1 MNENSNDLLNDKDK
15 SFDDTILYGKD
26 NTLGIVSVSANRRGI
41 ATIWRRVDGE
51 VIKEIEGFHNWFV
64 ISDPSLLDGIK
75 TLSRRRG
82 LGFAQHEVFELSGSH
97 PFKYQVLTKN
107 YTTLEYGIVKNYN
120 AKYKTKHKSFYDL
133 PNSTV
138 VHFPTTE
145 QYLIQTGRTYFK
157 GMNWEK
163 LHRLQFD
170 LETYSLSPQEG
181 GIFLIAIS
189 DNRGY
194 VRIIDDDSMSE
205 AEMIRELCKIIQERD
220 PDIIENHN
228 IFDFDLPFLERRAK
242 MHKIKLTLGRDSSPV
257 WTQRGTLKVGESTV
271 SFTRYCMKGREVID
285 TLHAVRR
292 WNAIARELTSEG
304 LKEAAQYFSI
314 SSHNREYIDGDK
326 IGDVWKSDLSA
337 CNAQAGKE
345 RVRRYALDDVKEVA
359 GLSDM
364 LMQDKF
370 NLAQI
375 IPMPYEKVAT
385 GGTASALD
393 AIMIR
398 GYLSQEHS
406 LPKPQERIGTF
417 KGGRTDLFIE
427 GVVQNVLHA
436 DVSSMYPT
444 IMLTKKIKPSSDTL
458 DLFLSILGALTTLRL
473 DAKRQLKTIPLSTP
487 EYAQMN
493 ALQSAMKI
501 LINSAYGY
509 LATSFTLFND
519 PQKAAEVTLTG
530 REILGDMLTAIR
542 ELSGDPIEADTDG
555 VYLQLPTNASE
566 EEFIKAINS
575 KITHEGVV
583 IDGESY
589 TAMFSIG
596 MKNYALVAPSFVAL
610 FPSEKPRLSHPEDGS
625 PDFPTQN
632 LEKACPRA
640 ERRDGKIIIKGAGLK
655 ASDLEPAFADFLK
668 EGLAYLLKGDIKGLR
683 ACYEN
688 QVEGIRSETIFID
701 NLSKT
706 TRLSKSVSEYQHDH
720 RATQPHYEA
729 LIQAGVTDLK
739 KDATV
744 SYYKARGGWKLTK
757 EYNNDLDQYH
767 YLNRLD
773 QTARRFEK
781 AFSKT
786 DFHTLFNSE
795 PDLFSSATSII
806 KPTWRYVQQE
816 NKEWIELAHGIKI
829 ANVDPAYKVE
839 RHVWVEAED
848 SASISAFSE
857 QFESVDIYKSALQV
871 LSPTEPLGDL
881 SQYPRCGDFFM
892 EFEGDKDD
900 KDRQARTI
908 KAAYLAYSI
917 IDDLFG
923 CADAITYR
931 HNGGGKS
938 LYLNIPMN
946 YFEKTQGV
954 YNLNLKYK
962 VVAEKITEKLK
973 KELQD
978 IPDLTLYDN
987 PDRLLRLPESIY
999 PDGGYDV
1006 EIPKE
1011 LIFSEDWNAVI
1022 EYSKKLP
1029 EDFREGRNDKGNGDK
1044 EKDSQ
1049 PTQQT
1054 IIAYAE
1060 MTKEVKDSPP
1070 SPLPKGVGGCGKA
1083 TINTKKRVK
1092 RKQAQRFWNEHF
1104 SYAQAP
1110 CVVKLAEAVA
1120 SQESIGF
1127 EGRNKLI
1134 WECYQGGYSEATIVD
1149 LFLAYGD
1156 PTRYGVLE
1164 EYPDSPN
1171 GYRLKARFNPFRN
1184 DNLSMM
1190 DPKCEKVTQWCDW
1203 VNCYRAERFRK
1214 REQHEQLSFSEFR
1227 ERGRALLQEAIDDSE
1242 NYSLD
1247 FLTAIDGSMAAGKTY
1262 QIARQSIELT
1272 KTWHPTTIL
1281 APTHSACSKV
1291 QNEIEKLGGVSEKVV
1306 CVHVFGQ
1313 REDTCID
1320 EFFKKNISCTS
1331 CKIFKQFFKAG
1342 KNDSEANKKY
1352 AQRIRIQLGNK
1363 GRIIDLPQLW
1373 EIANDYNACACV
1385 IGKILAAPELP
1396 EKLTALTI
1404 MPHAYIITPQNR
1416 TLIQH
1421 RIRPEYLFID
1431 EADMMIDAMLP
1442 CHIKELRIASTRS
1455 RLDSLYSKP
1464 CGMQC
1469 DKCHIHFSDTYT
1481 NHIRPKGK
1489 VESADQYP
1497 NIGKPNRFGDFL
1509 RECLKEAQELEEK
1522 TLIFPSVFLFDEI
1535 ESNIERIQAAL
1546 SVVEL
1551 TEDITPDKYLFALR
1565 DELLKNPIEGVEIE
1579 ELYEGLSYEELDEK
1593 TGKMVV
1599 KEIRPP
1605 VHVAKLTMSSCLER
1619 AYFIPQEVFDP
1630 DWDGYIVDQE
1640 DAKEI
1645 GKISVSK
1652 IWASEGAK
1660 MRFSDTDTERRLKA
1674 LLEFA
1679 SFCEFAP
1686 KLSPSA
1692 GVAVSNFPEKRTVG
1706 MYFEFRTKR
1715 EQSKI
1720 DDEEET
1726 EEREIN
1732 QKYGGVNACGI
1743 KLRYLDTENYRGTVN
1758 FLRTRKTMMLS
1769 GTFLN
1774 RDRLSESLLLQP
1786 EELNYVDARVPMHKE
1801 FLILHH
1807 NPDMGK
1813 LVRSLTLVSLAR
1825 FSHNHAR
1832 ELYSKIVQ
1840 NRSATKFLHFSINTV
1855 QGNLFYGNLAK
1866 DEGNS
1871 IFYIQNECPKRIQ
1884 IPDWCSPEV
1893 KPDRSLNWLFID
1905 KLRSPTARASDRE
1918 QFDVLTVHR
1927 NGYPNWYD
1935 MMPLV
1940 SAVKQFVN
1948 PDVDLEAFIEYN
1960 RQRAVFQALLRNP
1973 RNEQRHVSIY
1983 LSGDLHYTA
1992 YPDYLRNRVIPTE
2005 ILMDKLKAEYPD
2017 KFLSNRDVQIDLL
2030 ARVASGFIDGAIDDI
2045 DDPTP
2050 VFGDFEFKGD
2060 YGKGTDARKVEVDLS
2075 EFSEEEQ
2082 HIINGFVEKYCKD
2095 TDHARAYKTA
2105 IERLRHIKK
2114 CIENKGYVEL
2124 RADIKGKRQIWGTWL
2139 EHLVANK
2146 YLVEISIKTGR
2157 RPKKAYK
2164 SAKT

>member
-242 MHKIKLTLGRDSSPV
+242 MHKIKLTLGRDGSTI

-271 SFTRYCMKGREVID
+271 SFTRYCMRGREVID

-292 WNAIARELTSEG
+292 WNAISRELTSEG
-304 LKEAAQYFSI
+304 LKEAAQHFSI
-314 SSHNREYIDGDK
+314 NSEDREYIDGDK
-326 IGDVWKSDLSA
+326 IGEVWKSSRFTGSRESGD
-337 CNAQAGKE
+337 KE

-688 QVEGIRSETIFID
+688 QVEGIRNEMIFIEQ
-701 NLSKT
+701 LAKT
-706 TRLSKSVSEYQHDH
+706 TRLSKSVTEYQRDH
-720 RATQPHYEA
+720 KATQPHYEA
-729 LIQAGVTDLK
+729 LIAASITDLK

-744 SYYKARGGWKLTK
+744 SYYKAKDGWKLTK
-757 EYNNDLDQYH
+757 EYNRDPSASSGQALDQYH
-767 YLNRLD
+767 YINRLD
-773 QTARRFEK
+773 QTTRRFEK
-781 AFSKT
+781 AFSRT
-786 DFHTLFNSE
+786 DFHTLFNPE
-795 PDLFSSATSII
+795 PDLFAGATSII

-816 NKEWIELAHGIKI
+816 SKEWIELAHGIKL
-829 ANVDPAYKVE
+829 NKSDPKYKVS
-839 RHVWVEAED
+839 RHNWVEVD
-848 SASISAFSE
+848 DTASISAFRE
-857 QFESVDIYKSALQV
+857 QFESVDIYKSALSV
-871 LSPTEPLGDL
+871 LSVTEPSGDL

-908 KAAYLAYSI
+908 KAAYLAYNI
-917 IDDLFG
+917 INDLFG

-938 LYLNIPMN
+938 LYLFIPMK
-946 YFEKTQGV
+946 YFETSAV

-962 VVAEKITEKLK
+962 VVAEKITEK
-973 KELQD
+973 
-978 IPDLTLYDN
+978 
-987 PDRLLRLPESIY
+987 
-999 PDGGYDV
+999 
-1006 EIPKE
+1006 
-1011 LIFSEDWNAVI
+1011 
-1022 EYSKKLP
+1022 
-1029 EDFREGRNDKGNGDK
+1029 
-1044 EKDSQ
+1044 
-1049 PTQQT
+1049 
-1054 IIAYAE
+1054 
-1060 MTKEVKDSPP
+1060 
-1070 SPLPKGVGGCGKA
+1070 
-1083 TINTKKRVK
+1083 
-1092 RKQAQRFWNEHF
+1092 
-1104 SYAQAP
+1104 
-1110 CVVKLAEAVA
+1110 
-1120 SQESIGF
+1120 
-1127 EGRNKLI
+1127 
-1134 WECYQGGYSEATIVD
+1134 
-1149 LFLAYGD
+1149 
-1156 PTRYGVLE
+1156 
-1164 EYPDSPN
+1164 
-1171 GYRLKARFNPFRN
+1171 
-1184 DNLSMM
+1184 
-1190 DPKCEKVTQWCDW
+1190 
-1203 VNCYRAERFRK
+1203 
-1214 REQHEQLSFSEFR
+1214 
-1227 ERGRALLQEAIDDSE
+1227 
-1242 NYSLD
+1242 
-1247 FLTAIDGSMAAGKTY
+1247 
-1262 QIARQSIELT
+1262 
-1272 KTWHPTTIL
+1272 
-1281 APTHSACSKV
+1281 
-1291 QNEIEKLGGVSEKVV
+1291 
-1306 CVHVFGQ
+1306 
-1313 REDTCID
+1313 
-1320 EFFKKNISCTS
+1320 
-1331 CKIFKQFFKAG
+1331 
-1342 KNDSEANKKY
+1342 
-1352 AQRIRIQLGNK
+1352 
-1363 GRIIDLPQLW
+1363 
-1373 EIANDYNACACV
+1373 
-1385 IGKILAAPELP
+1385 
-1396 EKLTALTI
+1396 
-1404 MPHAYIITPQNR
+1404 
-1416 TLIQH
+1416 
-1421 RIRPEYLFID
+1421 
-1431 EADMMIDAMLP
+1431 
-1442 CHIKELRIASTRS
+1442 
-1455 RLDSLYSKP
+1455 
-1464 CGMQC
+1464 
-1469 DKCHIHFSDTYT
+1469 
-1481 NHIRPKGK
+1481 
-1489 VESADQYP
+1489 
-1497 NIGKPNRFGDFL
+1497 
-1509 RECLKEAQELEEK
+1509 
-1522 TLIFPSVFLFDEI
+1522 
-1535 ESNIERIQAAL
+1535 
-1546 SVVEL
+1546 
-1551 TEDITPDKYLFALR
+1551 
-1565 DELLKNPIEGVEIE
+1565 
-1579 ELYEGLSYEELDEK
+1579 
-1593 TGKMVV
+1593 
-1599 KEIRPP
+1599 
-1605 VHVAKLTMSSCLER
+1605 
-1619 AYFIPQEVFDP
+1619 
-1630 DWDGYIVDQE
+1630 
-1640 DAKEI
+1640 
-1645 GKISVSK
+1645 
-1652 IWASEGAK
+1652 
-1660 MRFSDTDTERRLKA
+1660 
-1674 LLEFA
+1674 
-1679 SFCEFAP
+1679 
-1686 KLSPSA
+1686 
-1692 GVAVSNFPEKRTVG
+1692 
-1706 MYFEFRTKR
+1706 
-1715 EQSKI
+1715 
-1720 DDEEET
+1720 
-1726 EEREIN
+1726 
-1732 QKYGGVNACGI
+1732 
-1743 KLRYLDTENYRGTVN
+1743 
-1758 FLRTRKTMMLS
+1758 
-1769 GTFLN
+1769 
-1774 RDRLSESLLLQP
+1774 
-1786 EELNYVDARVPMHKE
+1786 
-1801 FLILHH
+1801 
-1807 NPDMGK
+1807 
-1813 LVRSLTLVSLAR
+1813 
-1825 FSHNHAR
+1825 
-1832 ELYSKIVQ
+1832 
-1840 NRSATKFLHFSINTV
+1840 
-1855 QGNLFYGNLAK
+1855 
-1866 DEGNS
+1866 
-1871 IFYIQNECPKRIQ
+1871 
-1884 IPDWCSPEV
+1884 
-1893 KPDRSLNWLFID
+1893 
-1905 KLRSPTARASDRE
+1905 
-1918 QFDVLTVHR
+1918 
-1927 NGYPNWYD
+1927 
-1935 MMPLV
+1935 
-1940 SAVKQFVN
+1940 
-1948 PDVDLEAFIEYN
+1948 
-1960 RQRAVFQALLRNP
+1960 
-1973 RNEQRHVSIY
+1973 
-1983 LSGDLHYTA
+1983 
-1992 YPDYLRNRVIPTE
+1992 
-2005 ILMDKLKAEYPD
+2005 
-2017 KFLSNRDVQIDLL
+2017 
-2030 ARVASGFIDGAIDDI
+2030 
-2045 DDPTP
+2045 
-2050 VFGDFEFKGD
+2050 
-2060 YGKGTDARKVEVDLS
+2060 
-2075 EFSEEEQ
+2075 
-2082 HIINGFVEKYCKD
+2082 
-2095 TDHARAYKTA
+2095 
-2105 IERLRHIKK
+2105 
-2114 CIENKGYVEL
+2114 
-2124 RADIKGKRQIWGTWL
+2124 
-2139 EHLVANK
+2139 
-2146 YLVEISIKTGR
+2146 
-2157 RPKKAYK
+2157 
-2164 SAKT
+2164 

>member
-1 MNENSNDLLNDKDK
+1 V
-15 SFDDTILYGKD
+15 
-26 NTLGIVSVSANRRGI
+26 VS
-41 ATIWRRVDGE
+41 T
-51 VIKEIEGFHNWFV
+51 
-64 ISDPSLLDGIK
+64 
-75 TLSRRRG
+75 
-82 LGFAQHEVFELSGSH
+82 
-97 PFKYQVLTKN
+97 
-107 YTTLEYGIVKNYN
+107 
-120 AKYKTKHKSFYDL
+120 
-133 PNSTV
+133 ST
-138 VHFPTTE
+138 
-145 QYLIQTGRTYFK
+145 Q
-157 GMNWEK
+157 
-163 LHRLQFD
+163 
-170 LETYSLSPQEG
+170 
-181 GIFLIAIS
+181 
-189 DNRGY
+189 
-194 VRIIDDDSMSE
+194 
-205 AEMIRELCKIIQERD
+205 
-220 PDIIENHN
+220 
-228 IFDFDLPFLERRAK
+228 
-242 MHKIKLTLGRDSSPV
+242 
-257 WTQRGTLKVGESTV
+257 
-271 SFTRYCMKGREVID
+271 
-285 TLHAVRR
+285 
-292 WNAIARELTSEG
+292 
-304 LKEAAQYFSI
+304 
-314 SSHNREYIDGDK
+314 NREYIDGDK
-326 IGDVWKSDLSA
+326 IGDVWQTD
-337 CNAQAGKE
+337 KE
-345 RVRRYALDDVKEVA
+345 SVRRYALDDVREVSA
-359 GLSDM
+359 MSEM

-375 IPMPYEKVAT
+375 IPIPYEKVAT
-385 GGTASALD
+385 SGTASALD

-417 KGGRTDLFIE
+417 KGGRTELFIE
-427 GVVQNVLHA
+427 GVVENVLHA

-444 IMLTKKIKPSSDTL
+444 IMLTKNIKPSSDTL
-458 DLFLSILGALTTLRL
+458 DLFLSILSALTTLRL
-473 DAKRQLKTIPLSTP
+473 NAKRKLKAIPLSTP
-487 EYAQMN
+487 EYAQIN

-509 LATSFTLFND
+509 LGTSFALFND
-519 PQKAAEVTLTG
+519 PQKAAEVTFTG
-530 REILGDMLTAIR
+530 REILGDMVAAIR
-542 ELSGDPIEADTDG
+542 ELDGDPIEADTDG
-555 VYLQLPTNASE
+555 VYLQLPDGKKKD
-566 EEFIKAINS
+566 EFIKAINS

-583 IDGESY
+583 IDGETY

-596 MKNYALVAPSFVAL
+596 MKNYALLNASVLGAMRSHDAFFSVDTTPSTVQ
-610 FPSEKPRLSHPEDGS
+610 PLSPLD
-625 PDFPTQN
+625 
-632 LEKACPRA
+632 
-640 ERRDGKIIIKGAGLK
+640 DGKLIVKGAGLK

-668 EGLAYLLKGDIKGLR
+668 EGLAYLLRGDIKGLR

-688 QVEGIRSETIFID
+688 LVEGIRNETIIID

-706 TRLSKSVSEYQHDH
+706 NRLSKSVSEYQRDH
-720 RATQPHYEA
+720 KATQPHYEA
-729 LIQAGVTDLK
+729 LIAAGVTDLK

-757 EYNNDLDQYH
+757 EYNSDLDQYH

-786 DFHTLFNSE
+786 DFHTLFKKE
-795 PDLFSSATSII
+795 PDLFSGATDII

-829 ANVDPAYKVE
+829 ANVDPSYKVE
-839 RHVWVEAED
+839 RNAWVEYD
-848 SASISAFSE
+848 DTASISAFCE
-857 QFESVDIYKSALQV
+857 QFERVDIYKSALRV
-871 LSPTEPLGDL
+871 LSPTEPSFDL
-881 SQYPRCGDFFM
+881 SQYPRKGDFFM
-892 EFEGDKDD
+892 EFEGSKDD
-900 KDRQARTI
+900 PDHKARAI
-908 KAAYLAYSI
+908 KAAYLAYEI
-917 IDDLFG
+917 IDELFG

-938 LYLNIPMN
+938 LYLFIPMN
-946 YFEKTQGV
+946 YFEKQSAV

-987 PDRLLRLPESIY
+987 ADRLLRLPESIY

-1006 EIPKE
+1006 EVPKE
-1011 LIFSEDWNAVI
+1011 LIFSEDWNAII

-1029 EDFREGRNDKGNGDK
+1029 EDASLSVEGVVERIARSEWEEKGPEPAGLSAEGVSK
-1044 EKDSQ
+1044 

-1054 IIAYAE
+1054 FKRGSATALSTSAYAY
-1060 MTKEVKDSPP
+1060 MTKEVKTDPP
-1070 SPLPKGVGGCGKA
+1070 KGKA
-1083 TINTKKRVK
+1083 TISTKKRVK
-1092 RKQAQRFWNEHF
+1092 RKQAQRFWDEHF
-1104 SYAQAP
+1104 KDAQAP

-1120 SQESIGF
+1120 SGESIGF

-1149 LFLAYGD
+1149 LFLAYKRGSATALSTGD
-1156 PTRYGVLE
+1156 PARYGVLE

-1171 GYRLKARFNPFRN
+1171 GYRLKARFNPFLS
-1184 DNLSMM
+1184 DKLSMM

-1203 VNCYRAERFRK
+1203 VNCYRAERFRPQE
-1214 REQHEQLSFSEFR
+1214 RHEQLSFYEFR
-1227 ERGRALLQEAIDDSE
+1227 ERGRALLQEATDNES
-1242 NYSLD
+1242 NYSKEYI
-1247 FLTAIDGSMAAGKTY
+1247 TAIDGSMAAGKTY
-1262 QIARQSIELT
+1262 QIARKSIFLT
-1272 KTWHPTTIL
+1272 KSCHPTTIL

-1291 QNEIEKLGGVSEKVV
+1291 LSEIEKLGGPGDTVV

-1320 EFFKKNISCTS
+1320 EHFKKNISCTS
-1331 CKIFKQFFKAG
+1331 CKIFKQFFGKAG
-1342 KNDSEANKKY
+1342 KDDTEEKKQSAKQKY
-1352 AQRIRIQLGNK
+1352 AQRIRIQMENR
-1363 GRIIDLPQLW
+1363 GRIIDLPELW

-1396 EKLTALTI
+1396 EKLTALTV
-1404 MPHAYIITPQNR
+1404 MPHAYIINAQNR
-1416 TLIQH
+1416 SLITRRVQ
-1421 RIRPEYLFID
+1421 PEYVFID

-1442 CHIKELRIASTRS
+1442 CHIKELRLASTRS
-1455 RLDSLYSKP
+1455 RLDSLYSNP

-1489 VESADQYP
+1489 VESADQYKE
-1497 NIGKPNRFGDFL
+1497 IGKPSRFGDFL
-1509 RECLKEAQELEEK
+1509 KECIKEAQELEEK
-1522 TLIFPSVFLFDEI
+1522 TLIFPSVFLFDELL
-1535 ESNIERIQAAL
+1535 SNIERIEAAL

-1551 TEDITPDKYLFALR
+1551 TEDITPDKYLLALR
-1565 DELLKNPIEGVEIE
+1565 DELQKNPIEGVEIE

-1605 VHVAKLTMSSCLER
+1605 VHIAKLTIKSCLER
-1619 AYFIPQEVFDP
+1619 AYFIPQEAFDP

-1640 DAKEI
+1640 DSAEI

-1652 IWASEGAK
+1652 VWASEGAK
-1660 MRFSDTDTERRLKA
+1660 MRFSDTDSEQRLKA

-1686 KLSPSA
+1686 KHP
-1692 GVAVSNFPEKRTVG
+1692 PELAKDHPKSRTVG
-1706 MYFEFRTKR
+1706 MYFESLKSFE
-1715 EQSKI
+1715 EQQKE
-1720 DDEEET
+1720 DDLEES

-1832 ELYSKIVQ
+1832 ELYNKIVQ
-1840 NRSATKFLHFSINTV
+1840 ERSALSRCNRGTKFLHYAINTV

-1893 KPDRSLNWLFID
+1893 KPERSLNWLFID

-2017 KFLSNRDVQIDLL
+2017 KFLSNRETQIELL
-2030 ARVASGFIDGAIDDI
+2030 ARVAAGFIEGTIDDI

-2050 VFGDFEFKGD
+2050 VFTDFKFKGN
-2060 YGKGTDARKVEVDLS
+2060 YGKGESVRKVEVDLNN
-2075 EFSEEEQ
+2075 
-2082 HIINGFVEKYCKD
+2082 IPNDEKYLIESFVD
-2095 TDHARAYKTA
+2095 EHRNNTDHAEAYKWA
-2105 IERLRHIKK
+2105 IERLEHVKK
-2114 CIENKGYVEL
+2114 CIANKGYV
-2124 RADIKGKRQIWGTWL
+2124 DKDKDKKGERPTWKKWI
-2139 EHLVANK
+2139 EHIVQKGFLQPTK
-2146 YLVEISIKTGR
+2146 IKTKTR
-2157 RPKKAYK
+2157 SKTVYE
-2164 SAKT
+2164 SAQTHATTE

>member
-1 MNENSNDLLNDKDK
+1 
-15 SFDDTILYGKD
+15 
-26 NTLGIVSVSANRRGI
+26 
-41 ATIWRRVDGE
+41 
-51 VIKEIEGFHNWFV
+51 
-64 ISDPSLLDGIK
+64 
-75 TLSRRRG
+75 
-82 LGFAQHEVFELSGSH
+82 
-97 PFKYQVLTKN
+97 
-107 YTTLEYGIVKNYN
+107 
-120 AKYKTKHKSFYDL
+120 
-133 PNSTV
+133 
-138 VHFPTTE
+138 
-145 QYLIQTGRTYFK
+145 
-157 GMNWEK
+157 
-163 LHRLQFD
+163 LQFD
-170 LETYSLSPQEG
+170 LETYSLNPEEG
-181 GIFLIAIS
+181 GIFLIAIK

-194 VRIIDDDSMSE
+194 EQIIDDASMSE
-205 AEMIRELCKIIQERD
+205 PFLIRELCRIIQERD

-228 IFDFDLPFLERRAK
+228 IFDFDFPFLINRANI
-242 MHKIKLTLGRDSSPV
+242 HKIKLTIGRDGSNIFPKKS
-257 WTQRGTLKVGESTV
+257 TLKAGETTL
-271 SFTRYCMKGREVID
+271 SFTRYCIRGREVID

-314 SSHNREYIDGDK
+314 SNSGEFGYNREYIDGDK
-326 IGDVWKSDLSA
+326 IGEVWKTD
-337 CNAQAGKE
+337 KE
-345 RVRRYALDDVKEVA
+345 RVRRYALDDVREVA
-359 GLSDM
+359 ALEDM

-375 IPMPYEKVAT
+375 IPMPYEKIAT
-385 GGTASALD
+385 VGTASALD

-398 GYLSQEHS
+398 GYLQKGHS

-458 DLFLSILGALTTLRL
+458 DLFLSVLLALTTERL
-473 DAKRQLKTIPLSTP
+473 NAKRQLKTIPPNIT

-509 LATSFTLFND
+509 LGTSFTLFND
-519 PQKAAEVTLTG
+519 PTKAGEVTLTG
-530 REILGDMLTAIR
+530 REILGEMITAIR

-555 VYLQLPTNASE
+555 VYLQLPDGKKKD
-566 EEFIKAINS
+566 EFIKAINS

-583 IDGESY
+583 IDGETY
-589 TAMFSIG
+589 EAMFSIG
-596 MKNYALVAPSFVAL
+596 MKNYALFNPPL
-610 FPSEKPRLSHPEDGS
+610 PLQGG
-625 PDFPTQN
+625 
-632 LEKACPRA
+632 
-640 ERRDGKIIIKGAGLK
+640 DGKLIVKGAGLK

-668 EGLAYLLKGDIKGLR
+668 EGLAYLLRGDIKSLR

-688 QVEGIRSETIFID
+688 LVEGIRSGTIEIEQ
-701 NLSKT
+701 LAKT
-706 TRLSKSVSEYQHDH
+706 TRLSKSVTEYQRDH
-720 RATQPHYEA
+720 PHGGRHGGKATQPHYEA

-744 SYYKARGGWKLTK
+744 SYYKARSGWKLTK

-767 YLNRLD
+767 YLNRLS
-773 QTARRFEK
+773 QTALRFEK

-795 PDLFSSATSII
+795 PDLFAGATSII
-806 KPTWRYVQQE
+806 KPTWQYVHQE

-839 RHVWVEAED
+839 RHVWVEVD
-848 SASISAFSE
+848 DTASISAFCE
-857 QFESVDIYKSALQV
+857 QFESVDIYKSAFKV
-871 LSPTEPLGDL
+871 LSPTEPDGDL

-892 EFEGDKDD
+892 EFEGSRED
-900 KDRQARTI
+900 KDRNLRAI
-908 KAAYLAYSI
+908 KAAHLSYSI
-917 IDDLFG
+917 INDLFG

-938 LYLNIPMN
+938 LYLFIPMN
-946 YFEKTQGV
+946 YFEKQSAYPPSKGGQGGC

-962 VVAEKITEKLK
+962 VVAEKITEKLPY
-973 KELQD
+973 ELQD

-1006 EIPKE
+1006 EIEKE

-1022 EYSKKLP
+1022 EYSRNIP
-1029 EDFREGRNDKGNGDK
+1029 EDASPSAEGVADLPSGSETSGRRLSTRK
-1044 EKDSQ
+1044 EEKEPE

-1054 IIAYAE
+1054 FSAYAE
-1060 MTKEVKDSPP
+1060 MTKEVKTDPP
-1070 SPLPKGVGGCGKA
+1070 SPEPLGVGGCGKA
-1083 TINTKKRVK
+1083 TISTKKRVK
-1092 RKQAQRFWNEHF
+1092 RKQAQRFWDEHF
-1104 SYAQAP
+1104 KDAQAP

-1120 SQESIGF
+1120 SGESIGF

-1134 WECYQGGYSEATIVD
+1134 WECYQAGYSETTIVD

-1156 PTRYGVLE
+1156 ATRYGVLE
-1164 EYPDSPN
+1164 ENPDTPN

-1214 REQHEQLSFSEFR
+1214 REQHEQLSFYEFR
-1227 ERGRALLQEAIDDSE
+1227 ERGRALLQEATNNES
-1242 NYSLD
+1242 NYSKEYI
-1247 FLTAIDGSMAAGKTY
+1247 TAIDGSMAAGKTY
-1262 QIARQSIELT
+1262 QIARKSIELT
-1272 KTWHPTTIL
+1272 EKGHPTSVL
-1281 APTHSACSKV
+1281 APTHSACSKALS
-1291 QNEIEKLGGVSEKVV
+1291 EIEKLGGVSEKVV

-1320 EFFKKNISCTS
+1320 EHFRKNISCTS
-1331 CKIFKQFFKAG
+1331 CKIFKQFFGKAG
-1342 KNDSEANKKY
+1342 KDDSFEKKQSAKQKY
-1352 AQRIRIQLGNK
+1352 AQRIRIQMENK
-1363 GRIIDLPQLW
+1363 GRQIDLPELW
-1373 EIANDYNACACV
+1373 EIANNNNACACV
-1385 IGKILAAPELP
+1385 IGKILAAPESR
-1396 EKLTALTI
+1396 ESGLTALTV

-1421 RIRPEYLFID
+1421 RIRPEYLFVD

-1469 DKCHIHFSDTYT
+1469 DKCHVHFSDTYT
-1481 NHIRPKGK
+1481 NQIRPKGK
-1489 VESADQYP
+1489 VESVDQYKE
-1497 NIGKPNRFGDFL
+1497 IGKPSRFGDFL
-1509 RECLKEAQELEEK
+1509 RECIKEAQELEEK

-1535 ESNIERIQAAL
+1535 LNNIERIQAAL

-1551 TEDITPDKYLFALR
+1551 TEDITPDKYLLALR
-1565 DELLKNPIEGVEIE
+1565 DELLENPIEGVEIE

-1605 VHVAKLTMSSCLER
+1605 VHVAKLTMSSCLQR
-1619 AYFIPQEVFDP
+1619 AYFIPQEAFDP
-1630 DWDGYIVDQE
+1630 DWDGYIVDQ
-1640 DAKEI
+1640 DAEQI
-1645 GKISVSK
+1645 GSISLNNV
-1652 IWASEGAK
+1652 WASEGAK
-1660 MRFSDTDTERRLKA
+1660 MRFKDTDTERRLKA

-1679 SFCEFAP
+1679 SFCEFAQREKDDP
-1686 KLSPSA
+1686 KS
-1692 GVAVSNFPEKRTVG
+1692 RTVG
-1706 MYFEFRTKR
+1706 MYFESR
-1715 EQSKI
+1715 ESFEEQPPTPDPRKEGR
-1720 DDEEET
+1720 DDLMEGFSHAEES

-1732 QKYGGVNACGI
+1732 RKYGAVNACGI

-1769 GTFLN
+1769 GTFLD
-1774 RDRLSESLLLQP
+1774 RDRLAESLLLKK
-1786 EELNYVDARVPMHKE
+1786 EELNYVDARVPMHRE
-1801 FLILHH
+1801 CLILHH

-1813 LVRSLTLVSLAR
+1813 LVRNLTGVSLAR

-1832 ELYSKIVQ
+1832 ELYNKIVQ
-1840 NRSATKFLHFSINTV
+1840 KRSDTKFLHYAINTV

-1866 DEGNS
+1866 DSGNS

-1893 KPDRSLNWLFID
+1893 KPERSLNWLFID

-1948 PDVDLEAFIEYN
+1948 EDVDLEEFIEYN

-2005 ILMDKLKAEYPD
+2005 ILMDLLKAEYPD
-2017 KFLSNRDVQIDLL
+2017 KFLSNRETQIELL
-2030 ARVASGFIDGAIDDI
+2030 ARVAAGFLDGTILDI
-2045 DDPTP
+2045 DDPIQ
-2050 VFGDFEFKGD
+2050 VFNNFEFKGD
-2060 YGKGTDARKVEVDLS
+2060 YGKGESPRKVEVDLS
-2075 EFSEEEQ
+2075 NLSLDEKYLIET
-2082 HIINGFVEKYCKD
+2082 FVEEHSGN
-2095 TDHARAYKTA
+2095 TDHARAYQTA
-2105 IERLRHIKK
+2105 IERLEHVKK
-2114 CIENKGYVEL
+2114 CVAEKGYVD
-2124 RADIKGKRQIWGTWL
+2124 RVKDKKGKRQDWKNWI
-2139 EHLVANK
+2139 EHLIDKNFIEP
-2146 YLVEISIKTGR
+2146 VEIKVEGKKSKTG
-2157 RPKKAYK
+2157 YK
-2164 SAKT
+2164 IAENADVD

>member
-1 MNENSNDLLNDKDK
+1 MNVNFNDLLNEKDK
-15 SFDDTILYGKD
+15 SFDDSILYGKD
-26 NTLGIVSVSANRRGI
+26 STLGIVSVSANRKGI
-41 ATIWRRVDGE
+41 ATVWRRVEGK
-51 VIKEIEGFHNWFV
+51 VITEIESFHNWFV

-75 TLSRRRG
+75 
-82 LGFAQHEVFELSGSH
+82 AQHEVFELVGEH

-120 AKYKTKHKSFYDL
+120 AKYKTNHKTFYDL
-133 PNSTV
+133 PNSAV

-145 QYLIQTGRTYFK
+145 QYLISTGRTYFK
-157 GMNWEK
+157 GMNWDN

-170 LETYSLSPQEG
+170 LETYSLHPEES

-189 DNRGY
+189 DNRGLE
-194 VRIIDDDSMSE
+194 RIIDDDSMSE
-205 AEMIRELCKIIQERD
+205 AELIRELIRIIQERD

-228 IFDFDLPFLERRAK
+228 IFDFDLPFLEHRAK
-242 MHKIKLTLGRDSSPV
+242 MHKIKLTLGRDGRRPSVDQEGSTTFP
-257 WTQRGTLKVGESTV
+257 QRGTLKVGESTV
-271 SFTRYCMKGREVID
+271 SFTRYCIQGREVID

-314 SSHNREYIDGDK
+314 SSQNREYIDGDK
-326 IGDVWKSDLSA
+326 IGNVWKSD
-337 CNAQAGKE
+337 KE

-359 GLSDM
+359 FLSDM

-375 IPMPYEKVAT
+375 IPMPFEKVAT
-385 GGTASALD
+385 SGTASALD
-393 AIMIR
+393 TIMIR
-398 GYLSQEHS
+398 GYLQSECGMRNAECGIEKINNSEFRNPKSQLRKGHS

-427 GVVQNVLHA
+427 GVVENVLHA

-444 IMLTKKIKPSSDTL
+444 IMLTKNIKPSSDTL
-458 DLFLSILGALTTLRL
+458 DLFLSILSALTASRL
-473 DAKRQLKTIPLSTP
+473 DAKRKLKVIPLSTP
-487 EYAQMN
+487 EYAQIN

-509 LATSFTLFND
+509 LGTSFTLFND

-555 VYLQLPTNASE
+555 VYLRLPDGANPD
-566 EEFIKAINS
+566 EFIKAIKK

-583 IDGESY
+583 IDGETY
-589 TAMFSIG
+589 EAMFSIG
-596 MKNYALVAPSFVAL
+596 MKNYALSPF
-610 FPSEKPRLSHPEDGS
+610 EKGGQGGFH
-625 PDFPTQN
+625 
-632 LEKACPRA
+632 
-640 ERRDGKIIIKGAGLK
+640 DGKPSWSTTEGRRLIVKGAGLK

-668 EGLAYLLKGDIKGLR
+668 EGLAYLLRGDIKGLR

-688 QVEGIRSETIFID
+688 LVEGIRNGSIEIEQ
-701 NLSKT
+701 LAKT
-706 TRLSKSVSEYQHDH
+706 TRLSKSVTEYQKNHK
-720 RATQPHYEA
+720 ATQPHYEA
-729 LIQAGVTDLK
+729 LIAAGIKDLK

-773 QTARRFEK
+773 QTALRFEK
-781 AFSKT
+781 AFSRT

-795 PDLFSSATSII
+795 PDLFAAATDII
-806 KPTWRYVQQE
+806 KPTWRYVSRESGE

-829 ANVDPAYKVE
+829 AKEDPAYKVE

-848 SASISAFSE
+848 SASISAFCE
-857 QFESVDIYKSALQV
+857 QFESVDIYKSALSV
-871 LSPTEPLGDL
+871 LSVTSPDGEL

-892 EFEGDKDD
+892 EFEGSKDD
-900 KDRQARTI
+900 PDRKARAI
-908 KAAYLAYSI
+908 KAAHEAYSI
-917 IDDLFG
+917 IDEMFG

-938 LYLNIPMN
+938 LYLFIPMN
-946 YFEKTQGV
+946 YFETSAV
-954 YNLNLKYK
+954 YNLTLKYK
-962 VVAEKITEKLK
+962 VVAKAITEKLP

-987 PDRLLRLPESIY
+987 PDRLLRFPESIY

-1011 LIFSEDWNAVI
+1011 LIFSEDWNAII
-1022 EYSKKLP
+1022 EYSKKPSEDIDAKAEAPDP
-1029 EDFREGRNDKGNGDK
+1029 EA
-1044 EKDSQ
+1044 
-1049 PTQQT
+1049 TQQT
-1054 IIAYAE
+1054 FSAYAE
-1060 MTKEVKDSPP
+1060 MTKEVKTDP
-1070 SPLPKGVGGCGKA
+1070 PKGKTKVS
-1083 TINTKKRVK
+1083 TKKRVK

-1104 SYAQAP
+1104 KDAQAP

-1120 SQESIGF
+1120 SGESIGF

-1134 WECYQGGYSEATIVD
+1134 WECYQGGYSEATIAD

-1156 PTRYGVLE
+1156 PARYGVLE
-1164 EYPDSPN
+1164 EYPDGPN
-1171 GYRLKARFNPFRN
+1171 GYRLKARFNPFLS
-1184 DNLSMM
+1184 DKLSMM

-1214 REQHEQLSFSEFR
+1214 REQHEQLSFYEFR
-1227 ERGRALLQEAIDDSE
+1227 ERGRALLQEATDNDK
-1242 NYSLD
+1242 NYSKEYI
-1247 FLTAIDGSMAAGKTY
+1247 TAIDGSMAAGKTY
-1262 QIARQSIELT
+1262 QIARKSIELT
-1272 KTWHPTTIL
+1272 GSGHPTSVL
-1281 APTHSACSKV
+1281 GPTHSACSKALS
-1291 QNEIEKLGGVSEKVV
+1291 EIEKLGGVSEKVV

-1320 EFFKKNISCTS
+1320 EYFKKNQTCSS
-1331 CKIFKQFFKAG
+1331 CKIFKQFFKEG
-1342 KNDSEANKKY
+1342 KDEKEAKKKY
-1352 AQRIRIQLGNK
+1352 AQRIRIQMGNK

-1385 IGKILAAPELP
+1385 IGKILAAPESR
-1396 EKLTALTI
+1396 ESGLTALTV

-1421 RIRPEYLFID
+1421 RIRPEYLFVD

-1489 VESADQYP
+1489 VESADQYKE
-1497 NIGKPNRFGDFL
+1497 IGKPKRFGDFL
-1509 RECLKEAQELEEK
+1509 RECIKEAQELEEK
-1522 TLIFPSVFLFDEI
+1522 TLIFPSVFLFDELL
-1535 ESNIERIQAAL
+1535 SNIERIETAL
-1546 SVVEL
+1546 SVVKL
-1551 TEDITPDKYLFALR
+1551 TEEMTPDKYLIALR

-1605 VHVAKLTMSSCLER
+1605 VHVAKLTIKSCLER
-1619 AYFIPQEVFDP
+1619 AYFIPQEAFDP
-1630 DWDGYIVDQE
+1630 DWDGYIVDQ
-1640 DAKEI
+1640 DAEQI
-1645 GKISVSK
+1645 GSISLNNV
-1652 IWASEGAK
+1652 WASEGAK
-1660 MRFSDTDTERRLKA
+1660 MRFKDTDTERRLKA

-1679 SFCEFAP
+1679 SFCEFAQREKDDP
-1686 KLSPSA
+1686 KS
-1692 GVAVSNFPEKRTVG
+1692 RTVG
-1706 MYFEFRTKR
+1706 MYFESRESFEEQQKEVLRTPNPENR
-1715 EQSKI
+1715 DFG
-1720 DDEEET
+1720 DDLEESY
-1726 EEREIN
+1726 EREIN
-1732 QKYGGVNACGI
+1732 RKYGAVNACGI

-1769 GTFLN
+1769 GTFLD
-1774 RDRLSESLLLQP
+1774 RDRLAESLLLKK
-1786 EELNYVDARVPMHKE
+1786 EELNYVDARVPMHRE
-1801 FLILHH
+1801 CLILHH

-1813 LVRSLTLVSLAR
+1813 LVRNLTGVSLAR

-1832 ELYSKIVQ
+1832 ELYNKIVQ
-1840 NRSATKFLHFSINTV
+1840 KRSDTKFLHYAINTV

-1866 DEGNS
+1866 DSGNS

-1893 KPDRSLNWLFID
+1893 KPERSLNWLFID

-1948 PDVDLEAFIEYN
+1948 EDVDLEEFIEYN

-2005 ILMDKLKAEYPD
+2005 ILMDLLKAEYPD
-2017 KFLSNRDVQIDLL
+2017 KFLSNRETQIELL
-2030 ARVASGFIDGAIDDI
+2030 ARVAAGFLDGTILDI
-2045 DDPTP
+2045 DDPIQ
-2050 VFGDFEFKGD
+2050 VFNNFEFKGD
-2060 YGKGTDARKVEVDLS
+2060 YGKGESPRKVEVDLS
-2075 EFSEEEQ
+2075 NLSLDEKYLIET
-2082 HIINGFVEKYCKD
+2082 FVEEHSGN
-2095 TDHARAYKTA
+2095 TDHARAYQTA
-2105 IERLRHIKK
+2105 IERLEHVKK
-2114 CIENKGYVEL
+2114 CVAEKGYVD
-2124 RADIKGKRQIWGTWL
+2124 RVKDKKGKRQDWKNWI
-2139 EHLVANK
+2139 EHLIDKNFIEP
-2146 YLVEISIKTGR
+2146 VEIKVEGKKSKTG
-2157 RPKKAYK
+2157 YK
-2164 SAKT
+2164 IAENADVD